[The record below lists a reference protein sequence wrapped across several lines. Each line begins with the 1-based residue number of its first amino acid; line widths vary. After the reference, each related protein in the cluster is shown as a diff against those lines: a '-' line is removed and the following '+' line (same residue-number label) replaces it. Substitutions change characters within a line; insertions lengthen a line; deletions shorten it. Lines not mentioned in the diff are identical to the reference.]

1 MSFYVQPCFL
11 ENTVFCSLEFSQKV
25 ESFLMAIKKT
35 HSSKCFT
42 VLSAQTK
49 IYAILKIKLQNYY
62 TVFRKARLLSSGPS
76 SRQTAT
82 TISLMDFKSQML
94 RFEM

>member
-1 MSFYVQPCFL
+1 
-11 ENTVFCSLEFSQKV
+11 
-25 ESFLMAIKKT
+25 MAIKKT

-49 IYAILKIKLQNYY
+49 IYAALKIKFQNYY
-62 TVFRKARLLSSGPS
+62 TVLRKARLFSSGPS
-76 SRQTAT
+76 SGQTAT
-82 TISLMDFKSQML
+82 TISLMDFKSKML